1 MDKNDS
7 DHQEEPAALS
17 LYRQVK
23 HGERKPDA
31 ELRLPPLIYLGLGSV
46 PQPPL
51 AGEQLRA
58 NLRHPDW
65 TVRVEALRQ
74 LERCKE
80 PLPIVDILIALQ
92 DEHKAVRAAAVR
104 VLGKSNDHIPLDP
117 LLAALYDPDW
127 HVRSRAVTALGNHP
141 QRAPLD
147 PLLYALG
154 DQDEAV
160 RSAAVTTLGK
170 LGERAPLEY
179 IIAALQDPSWMV
191 REAAGMVL
199 GASGHHALQDI
210 VSPGLID
217 QDRAVGHHS
226 DNVPLTWPQQ
236 AMPAISMPPDPV
248 DPPMALS
255 VNNHFSLSL
264 LTSQI
269 KRLQPAKRAIS
280 AAISGVCIIALLFAL
295 RVPLT
300 TPVAL
305 TPIVDQI
312 HYYAVTGGSAR
323 ITWLGNSQFA
333 WADEHGAVRV
343 ANTLLRQAITLYHTP
358 ARILDLTRVNNS
370 FYTVEFQ
377 DDSVSVRKDNQQ
389 TIFTLPTS
397 SQIPTAFFSPDGKYV
412 ALALNES
419 GAITTIT
426 IWNTLTGQRISSYTA
441 QQGMITNISWPATGN
456 VLASVSTSM
465 DRSGQQS
472 WKIEMWDMR
481 TGRSVLTQ
489 TPTTYMALSQQVIAL
504 SWSPDD
510 TRLAYTLA
518 DGVVHIH
525 DRITLIDGSYNARS
539 VASSDWNGAISW
551 SPDGRYLAATNVNGH
566 VEIWN
571 VSGDTNDGHLVCTY
585 LRHKTPVQS
594 VVWAPKSSIDR
605 IASTDAS
612 GNLFIWD
619 VQGN

>member
-1 MDKNDS
+1 MEKNDS
-7 DHQEEPAALS
+7 DHQEEPEALS
-17 LYRQVK
+17 LYRQFER
-23 HGERKPDA
+23 GEKRQDA
-31 ELRLPPLIYLGLGSV
+31 ELRLPPLTYLGLGLV
-46 PQPPL
+46 PESPL
-51 AGEQLRA
+51 AVEQLRA
-58 NLRHPDW
+58 HLRHADW

-80 PLPIVDILIALQ
+80 PLPITDILICLQ
-92 DEHKAVRAAAVR
+92 DEHKAVRAAAIR
-104 VLGKSNDHIPLDP
+104 LLDKSGDTIPLDP
-117 LLAALYDPDW
+117 LLTALYDPDW
-127 HVRSRAVTALGNHP
+127 HVRSRAVMALGNHL
-141 QRAPLD
+141 QHAPLD

-160 RSAAVTTLGK
+160 RSAAVTALGK
-170 LGERAPLEY
+170 LGEQTPLEY
-179 IIAALQDPSWMV
+179 IVAALQDPSWMV

-199 GASGHHALQDI
+199 AESGQLASGGSLPGAMTDQGQHVTHPSEPVALLMASPVHH
-210 VSPGLID
+210 
-217 QDRAVGHHS
+217 
-226 DNVPLTWPQQ
+226 
-236 AMPAISMPPDPV
+236 
-248 DPPMALS
+248 
-255 VNNHFSLSL
+255 HFWSLSAL
-264 LTSQI
+264 AVRI
-269 KRLQPAKRAIS
+269 KHFRPAKRAIS
-280 AAISGVCIIALLFAL
+280 AAISVVCIIALLCAV
-295 RVPLT
+295 RSPLT
-300 TPVAL
+300 APATL

-343 ANTLLRQAITLYHTP
+343 ANTLLRQATTLYRTP
-358 ARILDLTRVNNS
+358 ARILDLARVNNS
-370 FYTVEFQ
+370 FYTVEYQ
-377 DDSVSVRKDNQQ
+377 DDTVSVRKDNQQ
-389 TIFTLPTS
+389 TVFALPTS

-412 ALALNES
+412 ALALNEP

-426 IWNTLTGQRISSYTA
+426 IWNTLTGRQLSSYTA
-441 QQGMITNISWPATGN
+441 QQGTITNISWPATGN
-456 VLASVSTSM
+456 VLASVSTAI
-465 DRSGQQS
+465 DRSGQRS

-481 TGRSVLTQ
+481 TGQSVLTRA
-489 TPTTYMALSQQVIAL
+489 PTTYMNLSQQVVAL

-539 VASSDWNGAISW
+539 VASSDWDGAISW

-566 VEIWN
+566 VEIWD
-571 VSGDTNDGHLVCTY
+571 VSGDNNDGHLVCTY